1 MNKHNI
7 ILSILFL
14 VIGFGAGYFYF
25 NNFSNVN
32 AVVENQETKDETQEQ
47 EKVNQN
53 KLFAF
58 LDSFKDI
65 GIEPFAE
72 DRVDINVKNI
82 NQNLG
87 LIILEYPTGLETTGF
102 SVYDYNNDILY
113 KDIGYS
119 RFEGEGTSYPIAFV
133 NKNSAL
139 FFISKEPHLGE
150 FTLVVKDLQNN
161 LIKNLPIQ
169 LGEMDKVYTSFGLR
183 RLNIFIQ
190 KTGGYSS
197 YDLDLKT
204 LELKEK

>member
-14 VIGFGAGYFYF
+14 VLGFGAGFFYF
-25 NNFSNVN
+25 KNFSNVN
-32 AVVENQETKDETQEQ
+32 AVVENQEVKNDT
-47 EKVNQN
+47 VAVGQN

-65 GIEPFAE
+65 RIEPFAE
-72 DRVDINVKNI
+72 ERVDINIKNI

-102 SVYDYNNDILY
+102 SVYDYNSDILY

-139 FFISKEPHLGE
+139 FFVSKEPNLGE

-169 LGEMDKVYTSFGLR
+169 FGEMDKVYTSFEPS
-183 RLNIFIQ
+183 RLNISIAKQ
-190 KTGGYSS
+190 KGGYSR
-197 YDLDLKT
+197 YNLDLKT
-204 LELKEK
+204 LGLKTAK